1 MAEETNQVEET
12 VQENVQENVQET
24 VQETIEQQAKKQKEA
39 ANTAV
44 IETKDDDTN
53 ITTDDDGTIKID
65 LRKQP
70 KTEETNAVQEQSAD
84 EISVRNESETSSEI
98 QNKDDSEADETVTGE
113 SNTADDEVPT
123 VELVQDEETVEKQP
137 SLADKLKDIPNKLK
151 EEAEDVNNNQD
162 TNELPENINKLV
174 EFMKNTG
181 GTLEDYVN
189 LNKNYDDMESMD
201 LLREYYRQSKPH
213 LSEDE
218 ISFLIEDT
226 FSYDEEIEEERDI
239 KRKKLA
245 LKESI
250 AEAKSNLTSLKNKY
264 YDDLR
269 LSSKLTPEQKEAV
282 EFYNTYKQE
291 QSQSEQIAQQ
301 QRSVFNEKT
310 NQLFSENFKGFEYK
324 VGDKKYR
331 FNVKDVNNVKNSQAD
346 INSLVSKFVNDNN
359 EMSDAEGYHKA
370 LFTAMN
376 ADSIANHFYEQGKA
390 DAIKN
395 QMAKSKNVDMNPR
408 GTHEAVTTDS
418 GFKIRAIS
426 GDDSSKLRIK
436 IKQ

>member
-1 MAEETNQVEET
+1 MAEEAINVEET
-12 VQENVQENVQET
+12 VQEEAQQNVQET
-24 VQETIEQQAKKQKEA
+24 VEQQAKEKQAED
-39 ANTAV
+39 TAV

-53 ITTDDDGTIKID
+53 ITTDEDGTIKID

-70 KTEETNAVQEQSAD
+70 KTKEDAVQEQSTD
-84 EISVRNESETSSEI
+84 EVSVRNESETSSGVQE
-98 QNKDDSEADETVTGE
+98 QNDEKANETTAGE
-113 SNTADDEVPT
+113 SNTSDNEMPV
-123 VELVQDEETVEKQP
+123 VELVQDEEAVEKEP
-137 SLADKLKDIPNKLK
+137 SLADKIKDIPNKLK
-151 EEAEDVNNNQD
+151 EDTEDVNNNQEAS
-162 TNELPENINKLV
+162 ELPENINKLV
-174 EFMKNTG
+174 EFMKDTG

-189 LNKNYDDMESMD
+189 LNKNYDDMEDIS

-218 ISFLIEDT
+218 ISFLIEDS
-226 FSYDEEIEEERDI
+226 FSYDEEVEEERDI
-239 KRKKLA
+239 KRKQLA

-250 AEAKSNLTSLKNKY
+250 AEAKSNLTSLKSKY
-264 YDDLR
+264 YDDLK
-269 LSSKLTPEQKEAV
+269 LSSKLTPEQREAV

-291 QSQSEQIAQQ
+291 QSQSQQLAQQ
-301 QRSVFNEKT
+301 QRSIFQEKT
-310 NQLFSENFKGFEYK
+310 NELFSENFKGFEYK

-331 FNVKDVNNVKNSQAD
+331 FNVKDVNNVKDSQAD
-346 INSLVSKFVNDNN
+346 INSLVSRFVNENN
-359 EMSDAEGYHKA
+359 EMSDAAGYHKA

-390 DAIKN
+390 DAIKD

-426 GDDSSKLRIK
+426 GEDSSKLRIK
-436 IKQ
+436 LRQ

>member
-1 MAEETNQVEET
+1 MAEEATNVEET
-12 VQENVQENVQET
+12 VQEEAQQNVQET
-24 VQETIEQQAKKQKEA
+24 VEQQAKEKQAED
-39 ANTAV
+39 TAV

-53 ITTDDDGTIKID
+53 ITTDEDGTIKID

-70 KTEETNAVQEQSAD
+70 KTKEDAVQEQSAD
-84 EISVRNESETSSEI
+84 EISVRNESETSSGVQE
-98 QNKDDSEADETVTGE
+98 QNDEEANETTAGE
-113 SNTADDEVPT
+113 SNTSDNEMPV
-123 VELVQDEETVEKQP
+123 VELVQDEETVEKEP
-137 SLADKLKDIPNKLK
+137 SLADKIKDIPNKLK
-151 EEAEDVNNNQD
+151 EDTEDVNNNQEAS
-162 TNELPENINKLV
+162 ELPENINKLV
-174 EFMKNTG
+174 EFMKDTG

-189 LNKNYDDMESMD
+189 LNKNYDDMEDMS

-218 ISFLIEDT
+218 ISFLIEDS
-226 FSYDEEIEEERDI
+226 FSYDEEVEEERDI
-239 KRKKLA
+239 KRKQLA

-250 AEAKSNLTSLKNKY
+250 AEAKSNLTSLKSKY
-264 YDDLR
+264 YDDLK
-269 LSSKLTPEQKEAV
+269 LSSKLTPEQREAV

-291 QSQSEQIAQQ
+291 QSQSQQLAQQ
-301 QRSVFNEKT
+301 QRSIFQEKT
-310 NQLFSENFKGFEYK
+310 NELFSENFKGFEYK

-331 FNVKDVNNVKNSQAD
+331 FNVKDVNNVKDSQTD
-346 INSLVSKFVNDNN
+346 INSLVSRFVNENN
-359 EMSDAEGYHKA
+359 EMSDAAGYHKA

-390 DAIKN
+390 DAIKD

-426 GDDSSKLRIK
+426 GEDSSKLRIK
-436 IKQ
+436 LRQ